1 MKTPLE
7 TSPYALM
14 QEEFRNEPWK
24 LLVGCILLNQVS
36 AKVARPIWQEFFKKY
51 PTPEALH
58 AAPSASALA
67 DMTVLFR
74 PLGFQNRRSVRVLCM
89 TGDFLK
95 WDGDDPLSLYGVG
108 KYAADSYNMF
118 VKGYL
123 VEDAKDKELRNY
135 LDWAKGRDGKGQ
147 EAGPPSAG

>member
-1 MKTPLE
+1 LIPTE
-7 TSPYALM
+7 ISPYALM

-36 AKVARPIWQEFFKKY
+36 AKVAKPIWQKFFEMY
-51 PTPEALH
+51 PTAQSLH
-58 AAPSASALA
+58 DAPTSTALA

-74 PLGFQNRRSVRVLCM
+74 PLGFQNRRATRVLCM

-95 WDGDDPLSLYGVG
+95 WDGNDPLSLYGVG

-118 VKGYL
+118 IKGEI
-123 VEDAKDKELRNY
+123 VPDVKDKELRNY
-135 LDWAKGRDGKGQ
+135 VEWASKYPNGQ
-147 EAGPPSAG
+147 EAQHRL

>member
-1 MKTPLE
+1 MKIPTE

-14 QEEFRNEPWK
+14 QEEYRNEPWK

-36 AKVARPIWQEFFKKY
+36 AKVAKPIWQKFFQMY
-51 PTPEALH
+51 PTPESLH
-58 AAPSASALA
+58 NAPSSTALA

-74 PLGFQNRRSVRVLCM
+74 PLGFQNRRAVRVLCM

-95 WDGDDPLSLYGVG
+95 WDGVDPLSLYGVG

-118 VKGYL
+118 VKGVI
-123 VEDAKDKELRNY
+123 VEDVKDKELRNY
-135 LDWAKGRDGKGQ
+135 VEWAHRY
-147 EAGPPSAG
+147 PHV

>member
-1 MKTPLE
+1 
-7 TSPYALM
+7 M
-14 QEEFRNEPWK
+14 QEEFRDEPWK

-36 AKVARPIWQEFFKKY
+36 AKVAKPIWQEFFKKY
-51 PTPEALH
+51 PTPQSLLG
-58 AAPSASALA
+58 APTSQALA

-95 WDGDDPLSLYGVG
+95 WDGADPLSLYGVG

-118 VKGYL
+118 VKGRI
-123 VEDAKDKELRNY
+123 VDDVKDKELRNY
-135 LDWAKGRDGKGQ
+135 VEWSKSIYSHGEKQ
-147 EAGPPSAG
+147 QAGPASAR